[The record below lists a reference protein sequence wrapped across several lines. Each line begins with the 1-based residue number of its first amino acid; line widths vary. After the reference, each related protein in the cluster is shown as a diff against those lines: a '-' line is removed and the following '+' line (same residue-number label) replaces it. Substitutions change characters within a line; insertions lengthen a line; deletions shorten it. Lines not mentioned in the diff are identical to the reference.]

1 MALLGSET
9 GQQQPTTEQRTRT
22 DQRSGGPRTDSRV
35 FRLARL
41 LFGGSAA
48 FMALDNFLSLE
59 GTVEYAEGTAP
70 KPEKTVPAIS
80 GTLLFGGLG
89 IMLWKFPRL
98 AAGAVATFLASVTP
112 TMHDFWN
119 VEDDQQREQQLIH
132 FLKNTAMLGG
142 ALAFLRIADE
152 E

>member
-1 MALLGSET
+1 MALRET
-9 GQQQPTTEQRTRT
+9 IQRKSTK
-22 DQRSGGPRTDSRV
+22 RSAQSDRQSDESRIDSQI
-35 FRLARL
+35 FRLARF

-59 GTVEYAEGTAP
+59 GTVEYAEGSAP
-70 KPEKTVPAIS
+70 KPEATVPAIS
-80 GTLLFGGLG
+80 GTLLFGGIG
-89 IMLWKFPRL
+89 IALWKFPRL

-152 E
+152 EQT